1 MSVED
6 WAEIR
11 RLRRSEGM
19 PIRAIARVIGVGR
32 NTVRRALEADGPPKY
47 QRPRRGTRVDAVEP
61 QVRELPQA
69 WPRMPATVIAE
80 RIGSEHVSSDRS
92 ILEGCRRFIGCKS
105 PALAENSRQV
115 LPGWKWR
122 TS

>member
-1 MSVED
+1 
-6 WAEIR
+6 
-11 RLRRSEGM
+11 
-19 PIRAIARVIGVGR
+19 
-32 NTVRRALEADGPPKY
+32 
-47 QRPRRGTRVDAVEP
+47 
-61 QVRELPQA
+61 
-69 WPRMPATVIAE
+69 MPATVIAE